1 MDIVKIISEELNLNE
16 NQISSAINLLDQGA
30 SVPFIARY
38 RKEATNNM
46 KDSELRYTEQR
57 LEALRQLEIR
67 KQAVYKAID
76 EQGKITSE
84 ISEAL
89 ENAKTI
95 REVEDIYR
103 PFKIKKDTRVEKALK
118 AHLDK
123 LAQYIYNDRTGDLE
137 NEAKKYI
144 CEEFKDAESCI
155 KGACDVIAG
164 NISDNTNY
172 RVNIKRL
179 AKRNAVLKAKLV
191 KNPAS
196 HLYDIYDNF
205 EALISKV
212 PAYRALA
219 INRGCKEK
227 CLKKEILLDD
237 ETNKSEI
244 AYFEIKKSNPY
255 KELLKECVED
265 AYKRLIKPSIEND
278 LFSDLME
285 KSEDYSIEKF
295 KINLKQVLLEAPV
308 KNKVIMGF
316 DPGLRTG
323 CKLAILSPQG
333 DVLQTDVSK
342 ITHKGTALNEAVDQL
357 INLIERYHVDIIALG
372 NGTGGREA
380 EEVLVKK
387 VLPHVPYCSY
397 VFVSESG
404 ASIYSASDIARN
416 EFPNYDVTIRG
427 AISIGRRLLDPLSEL
442 VKIPPESI
450 GVGQYQHDLNQTK
463 LKKALK
469 GEIEDAV
476 NYVGVDLNIASSYI
490 LTYISGLSKSLAESI
505 CDYRKQHGA
514 FNNREELLSVK
525 GFGSKAYENCA
536 GFLRIDGDN
545 PLDNTGIHPES
556 YEVAHKILNKFNI
569 VDIKQAKDVLS
580 NLHESDIEKL
590 SKELNIGVLT
600 LNDIIKELIKPTRD
614 PRTEIRKARLLKN
627 VNDITKVKPGMVLEG
642 TVRNITDFGA
652 FIDIG
657 VHCEG
662 LLHKSQISDKF
673 VKDVNDF
680 LKIGDI
686 VKVYVIS
693 VEPESKSIKLSTKM
707 VKDLPLTV
715 DVKNQSQ
722 EQEEQTEETLE
733 N

>member
-1 MDIVKIISEELNLNE
+1 M
-16 NQISSAINLLDQGA
+16 
-30 SVPFIARY
+30 
-38 RKEATNNM
+38 
-46 KDSELRYTEQR
+46 
-57 LEALRQLEIR
+57 
-67 KQAVYKAID
+67 
-76 EQGKITSE
+76 
-84 ISEAL
+84 
-89 ENAKTI
+89 
-95 REVEDIYR
+95 
-103 PFKIKKDTRVEKALK
+103 
-118 AHLDK
+118 
-123 LAQYIYNDRTGDLE
+123 
-137 NEAKKYI
+137 
-144 CEEFKDAESCI
+144 
-155 KGACDVIAG
+155 
-164 NISDNTNY
+164 
-172 RVNIKRL
+172 
-179 AKRNAVLKAKLV
+179 
-191 KNPAS
+191 
-196 HLYDIYDNF
+196 
-205 EALISKV
+205 
-212 PAYRALA
+212 
-219 INRGCKEK
+219 
-227 CLKKEILLDD
+227 
-237 ETNKSEI
+237 
-244 AYFEIKKSNPY
+244 
-255 KELLKECVED
+255 
-265 AYKRLIKPSIEND
+265 
-278 LFSDLME
+278 
-285 KSEDYSIEKF
+285 
-295 KINLKQVLLEAPV
+295 
-308 KNKVIMGF
+308 
-316 DPGLRTG
+316 
-323 CKLAILSPQG
+323 
-333 DVLQTDVSK
+333 
-342 ITHKGTALNEAVDQL
+342 
-357 INLIERYHVDIIALG
+357 
-372 NGTGGREA
+372 
-380 EEVLVKK
+380 
-387 VLPHVPYCSY
+387 
-397 VFVSESG
+397 
-404 ASIYSASDIARN
+404 
-416 EFPNYDVTIRG
+416 
-427 AISIGRRLLDPLSEL
+427 
-442 VKIPPESI
+442 
-450 GVGQYQHDLNQTK
+450 
-463 LKKALK
+463 K

-722 EQEEQTEETLE
+722 EQEEQTEEPLE